1 MKKKND
7 YVQPKTFVHK
17 VELEA
22 ILAAVSDPKLKPDA
36 TIKDPEMEGE
46 YD

>member
-7 YVQPKTFVHK
+7 YVQPKTLVHK

-22 ILAAVSDPKLKPDA
+22 ILAAVSDPETQPEA
-36 TIKDPEMEGE
+36 TIDDPDSEGE
-46 YD
+46 Y